1 MLGSDLQGYPPRM
14 RLQRQLQRS
23 YTVCF
28 LIFIIVSNRKR
39 LSFFALTIFKL
50 LKYCVQGRRFNLT
63 LESSIWSFIS
73 SQQSHLLWVTV
84 TLYVKNIIET
94 TNNHSLSNSSHLSTS
109 STSLFITHLT
119 SPHLIK
125 PLFTNIHSLLIHSL
139 LLQPNINFVPE

>member
-39 LSFFALTIFKL
+39 LSFVALTIFKL

-84 TLYVKNIIET
+84 TLYVKNIIKT
-94 TNNHSLSNSSHLSTS
+94 TKNHSLSNSSHLSTS
-109 STSLFITHLT
+109 STSSLHT
-119 SPHLIK
+119 SPHQTTFYT
-125 PLFTNIHSLLIHSL
+125 FTLTSHSLTLVTTEYK
-139 LLQPNINFVPE
+139 FRT